1 MSLLFGKKKKK
12 KAPAPSKGPEV
23 LWQKEFTQSGT
34 YKGYRRIRLSRYYH
48 EEIDKSMAYFAKRD
62 YDMTGRTVQL
72 ICTRFDKSRK
82 DGRRIDVR
90 VDGKLLG
97 TVWQSDEEQWPMLA
111 QYDFDKVYVR
121 VDDTWPDCPPDSPIV
136 HTKAYLF
143 VHYPDEAPIKI
154 TVE

>member
-1 MSLLFGKKKKK
+1 MALLFGKKKKK
-12 KAPAPSKGPEV
+12 KAPIQNKGPEV
-23 LWQKEFTQSGT
+23 LWQKRFTQSGT
-34 YKGYRRIRLSRYYH
+34 YKGYRKIKLSRYYH

-62 YDMTGRTVQL
+62 YDMAGRTVQL
-72 ICTRFDKSRK
+72 ICTRFDKMRK
-82 DGRRIDVR
+82 DGSRIDVR

-97 TVWQSDEEQWPMLA
+97 TVWQSNDEQWSMLTEYA
-111 QYDFDKVYVR
+111 FDKVYVR

-136 HTKAYLF
+136 HTAAYLF